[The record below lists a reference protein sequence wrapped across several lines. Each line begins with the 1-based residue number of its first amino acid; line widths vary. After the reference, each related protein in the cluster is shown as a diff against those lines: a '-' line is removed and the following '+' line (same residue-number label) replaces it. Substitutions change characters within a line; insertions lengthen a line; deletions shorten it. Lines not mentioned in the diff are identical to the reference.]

1 MRISK
6 VTTKTGDAG
15 QTGLASGE
23 RVSKASARIAAIGDV
38 DELNSLLGLIRQKIR
53 QKFRADQSAVAATV
67 ASSGEMPQEIESL
80 LQEIQNHLFVMGA
93 DLATAQP
100 DAVDSNQR
108 AIRRIAM
115 SEVERLEEA
124 TEHYNSKLPPL
135 KEFILPGG
143 SEAGALLHLAR
154 TVARRAE
161 RIAVALMAVEKVNP
175 PALIY
180 LNRLSDLLFVLAR
193 YVNVV
198 AGAPETGASFH

>member
-15 QTGLASGE
+15 QTSLVNGE
-23 RVSKASARIAAIGDV
+23 RVSKASARVAAIGDV
-38 DELNSLLGLIRQKIR
+38 DELNSLLGLIRQKLR
-53 QKFRADQSAVAATV
+53 QGQSAL
-67 ASSGEMPQEIESL
+67 ASSGETPREIESL

-93 DLATAQP
+93 DLATPQP
-100 DAVDSNQR
+100 DEADSSQR
-108 AIRRIAM
+108 AIRRIAF

-161 RIAVALMAVEKVNP
+161 RIAVALMAVEKVNQP
-175 PALIY
+175 VLIY

-193 YVNVV
+193 HVNGL
-198 AGAPETGASFH
+198 AGEPETGASFH